1 MAGFLTE
8 HFSAN
13 LQRNTV
19 VHGTGLPLKVLPAA
33 APLSAVRSSQTT
45 AQAAAVQRHGHWLKW
60 AGKDRWLV
68 LFATGVRQGE
78 AKPLGRRAALQRC
91 WACWK
96 RCTACT
102 ATLALSEA
110 GVKHLRWAGVTGQ
123 GQRPRVHHRAVRSTP
138 LGPHPPT
145 FRRWDPTPI
154 KAAGLLQSVQMAAPV
169 AYWHTSS
176 ESVASIHSS
185 TCHAC
190 PQTPLLHDS
199 LHKCPHLVCEG
210 RLGGSLSFEDEIAL
224 PG

>member
-1 MAGFLTE
+1 MTE

-138 LGPHPPT
+138 LGPHPLRFAGGT
-145 FRRWDPTPI
+145 QRRSKQLGCYRACRWQHQLRIGTLPVSQLPLSTARPAMPVHKRHSYMI
-154 KAAGLLQSVQMAAPV
+154 PSTSVHILFVREGLEAA
-169 AYWHTSS
+169 
-176 ESVASIHSS
+176 
-185 TCHAC
+185 
-190 PQTPLLHDS
+190 
-199 LHKCPHLVCEG
+199 
-210 RLGGSLSFEDEIAL
+210 
-224 PG
+224 